1 MSNAAFKLISVS
13 NHQPMEYMVHTIVE
27 SMYRKSLFRWCRD
40 DRLINWP
47 SPPHHQN
54 NDFLWRLDVCAL
66 TITPW
71 PLIHSLIEK
80 VRKLNCFCIS
90 FQYIGIYQ
98 TYWGTILR
106 KIRRNGELW
115 WWKNDA
121 HKIHLIGISN
131 DVNIIIYIVLIHELI
146 SP

>member
-1 MSNAAFKLISVS
+1 MSHIILKST
-13 NHQPMEYMVHTIVE
+13 HG
-27 SMYRKSLFRWCRD
+27 KSLFRWCRRRD

-47 SPPHHQN
+47 SPTPHHGN

-66 TITPW
+66 TIAPW

-80 VRKLNCFCIS
+80 VRELNCFCIS

-98 TYWGTILR
+98 TDWGTILR

-131 DVNIIIYIVLIHELI
+131 DVSIIISIILIHELI
-146 SP
+146 SLRWAT